1 MITVNASRR
10 EPICLRHQGE
20 NDAMRVA
27 FPLSAFE
34 ADWPG
39 GTPLLLVQRPRSSM
53 DAEAYPVALSV
64 DGHTAYWA
72 VSASD
77 VEYSGYGKAQL
88 QWRVDDVLV
97 KSCIYDTVCV
107 PSLHAGAE
115 PPDEPSK
122 RWFDA
127 IQAQIGDLSKLT
139 TKAKDN
145 LVAAINEAA
154 RSGGGSGGAGTIDM
168 RVADG
173 YIQYSNDDGTTWE
186 NLIAIADLKGAP
198 GKDGVTPDIK
208 IGTVTTLPAGSE
220 ATASMGGTAAQ
231 PTLNLGIPKGA
242 NGDNANVTKD
252 AVVGALG
259 FTPIGADDVPVKSV
273 NGATGEVKST
283 FYVTV
288 TQGSDDNVTA
298 DKTAEEVYAAYEAG
312 YAVYAIVPS
321 EELGAAALPLAIA
334 FDDGTDK
341 TMLFATTLFQ
351 DVGESPTCLVVFCI
365 SGAWLTQSMQLAK
378 KAEIP
383 TIPTALKNPNAL
395 NIKIGDTTTS
405 YDGSA
410 AKTVEIPK
418 GVPAV
423 TDTDNGKILRVV
435 NGAWAAAEL
444 LSAGGV
450 SF

>member
-1 MITVNASRR
+1 MKDLKTIK
-10 EPICLRHQGE
+10 
-20 NDAMRVA
+20 
-27 FPLSAFE
+27 FPGLK
-34 ADWPG
+34 D
-39 GTPLLLVQRPRSSM
+39 
-53 DAEAYPVALSV
+53 
-64 DGHTAYWA
+64 
-72 VSASD
+72 
-77 VEYSGYGKAQL
+77 
-88 QWRVDDVLV
+88 
-97 KSCIYDTVCV
+97 IYKV
-107 PSLHAGAE
+107 PA
-115 PPDEPSK
+115 
-122 RWFDA
+122 
-127 IQAQIGDLSKLT
+127 
-139 TKAKDN
+139 
-145 LVAAINEAA
+145 
-154 RSGGGSGGAGTIDM
+154 GGSGGTGQD
-168 RVADG
+168 
-173 YIQYSNDDGTTWE
+173 
-186 NLIAIADLKGAP
+186 
-198 GKDGVTPDIK
+198 GKDGITPTI
-208 IGTVTTLPAGSE
+208 
-220 ATASMGGTAAQ
+220 
-231 PTLNLGIPKGA
+231 GA
-242 NGDNANVTKD
+242 NGNWYLGDEDTGKPSRGATGPQGETGPQGPTGATGPQGQQGPAGDNANVTRD

-259 FTPIGADDVPVKSV
+259 FTPISADDVPVKSV

-288 TQGSDDNVTA
+288 TPTGSGYAATA
-298 DKTAEEVYAAYEAG
+298 DKTAAEVYAAYEAG

-321 EELGAAALPLAIA
+321 EELGAVALPLAIA

-341 TMLFATTLFQ
+341 TMIFATTLFQ